1 MSKTVTREDVARLA
15 NVSPTIVSYVLNNS
29 NYVSQEKR
37 EKVLEAVR
45 ELNYIPN
52 QLARGLRTS
61 RSTIFRQNFLRQ
73 WRPGFLSMDTIYP
86 LITAGIPRSSWIC

>member
-61 RSTIFRQNFLRQ
+61 RSAQFIFVCDNIQAELFEAVETRLFEHEIGR
-73 WRPGFLSMDTIYP
+73 
-86 LITAGIPRSSWIC
+86 AHV